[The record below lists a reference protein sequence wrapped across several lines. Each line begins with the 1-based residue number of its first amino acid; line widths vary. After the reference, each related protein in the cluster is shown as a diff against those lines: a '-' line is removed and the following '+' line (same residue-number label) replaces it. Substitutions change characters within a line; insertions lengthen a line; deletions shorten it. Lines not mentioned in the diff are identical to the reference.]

1 MAVHGTCD
9 KLIELLFL
17 VAGSMSGDPPKIQ
30 SKLSDANLT
39 GASLL
44 SDGEQMEEV
53 AHDAEE
59 RESQVSSRKSSF
71 KEEVTPVVKIYYIY
85 VIVYVWK

>member
-1 MAVHGTCD
+1 MF
-9 KLIELLFL
+9 LF
-17 VAGSMSGDPPKIQ
+17 VAGSTSGDPPKMQ

-53 AHDAEE
+53 AHEAEE
-59 RESQVSSRKSSF
+59 RESQVSSRKSSY
-71 KEEVTPVVKIYYIY
+71 KEEVTPAYKVYYIY
-85 VIVYVWK
+85 VIFCV